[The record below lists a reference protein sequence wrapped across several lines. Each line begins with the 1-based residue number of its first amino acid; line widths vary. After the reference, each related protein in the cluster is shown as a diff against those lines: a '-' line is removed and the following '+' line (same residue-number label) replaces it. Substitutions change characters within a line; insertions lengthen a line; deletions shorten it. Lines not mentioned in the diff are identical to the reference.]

1 MTFFNLTLWFHIVTG
16 GAGILAGIVALSTA
30 KGSRRHIL
38 WGIWFWR
45 LMLAMAASGIVLA
58 ILGPR
63 AVFIFIGVLS
73 LYLVNTGRNALTRKN
88 GEVNRAS
95 WFWFSV
101 ALLSLLAGAGLGA
114 WSLVIGENV
123 FGSPWFL
130 YFGVAFD
137 ALIFVVLDGFL
148 LAKGRAVGVSRVI
161 DHLWRMIAALF
172 FALFALLVA
181 NPQIFPE
188 RFLDSGLN
196 YLPLVILLVVL
207 AYWVVAVRRRWR
219 VDT

>member
-1 MTFFNLTLWFHIVTG
+1 MTFFNLTLWFHIATG
-16 GAGILAGIVALSTA
+16 GAGILAGFVALSMA
-30 KGSRRHIL
+30 KGSRRHIH

-45 LMLAMAASGIVLA
+45 LMIAMAISGIVLA

-88 GEVNRAS
+88 GVVNRAS
-95 WFWFSV
+95 WVWFSV
-101 ALLSLLAGAGLGA
+101 ALLSLIAGAGLGT
-114 WSLVIGENV
+114 WSLVSGEDA

-148 LAKGRAVGVSRVI
+148 LAKGRAIGNSRII

-172 FALFALLVA
+172 FAMFALLVA
-181 NPQIFPE
+181 NPQIFPDW
-188 RFLDSGLN
+188 FLDTGLN
-196 YLPLVILLVVL
+196 YLPLVVLLAVL
-207 AYWVVAVRRRWR
+207 AYWVVRVRKRWR
-219 VDT
+219 AGA